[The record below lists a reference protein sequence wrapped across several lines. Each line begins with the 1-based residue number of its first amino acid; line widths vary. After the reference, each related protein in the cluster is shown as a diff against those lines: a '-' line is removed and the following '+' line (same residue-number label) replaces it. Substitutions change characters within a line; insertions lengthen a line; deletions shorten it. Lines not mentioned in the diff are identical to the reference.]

1 MSAKP
6 NRVRINKV
14 KGERILFLSP
24 SVKLGHE
31 NEANLRDFDIGDM
44 LGSGAFG
51 YVYKVVHKTS
61 KRIFALKVIEKGKI
75 RKNKMEKQ
83 IQNEVKIMYSLD
95 CENVVRL
102 FNHFEDD
109 ENLYLVMEFAE
120 EGQLMNK
127 IKKAPSKKLP
137 EAVAAAYIRDLV
149 KALDY
154 IHNLSP
160 PIIHRDIKPENLLVS
175 ANNTVKLG
183 DFGWSNYSEDSR
195 TTYCG
200 TPEYLAPEMLLQ
212 KGHTDKLDIWCVG
225 VLMFELLTGRTPF
238 LPKRPGK
245 DQNDTNRI
253 LQKGIIDGKPIIPAD
268 YPPIARDLTLKLLKA
283 NPKERLSI
291 QDIKKHPWFSQ
302 NSVTFGP
309 QRESSLGGFNQNK
322 PKANL
327 AASLLTVDE
336 TDELPTANDDNKPGI
351 EDDIEIIKP
360 HREFEVEGKQIA
372 ESEMLQEMPDIPD
385 HEASKFFRR
394 ESVLAYENI
403 PKLDGINLRKS
414 MRPSIVDRFGDA
426 LRKSTGLK
434 TNEVIQKLNDQ
445 ITDRD
450 QKITDLQNMV
460 EALQIE
466 NTRIKVERDRL
477 NSCFSNLSEE
487 SSFASMTVPSLE
499 TKLTKFVEEERDKL
513 RARVEELYKAISI
526 KEEAID
532 ILNGRVRVSL
542 HIDEKV

>member
-1 MSAKP
+1 MSTKP

-14 KGERILFLSP
+14 KERILFLSP

-31 NEANLRDFDIGDM
+31 NEANLLDFDIGDM

-75 RKNKMEKQ
+75 KKNKMQVQ

-95 CENVVRL
+95 CDYVVRL

-109 ENLYLVMEFAE
+109 ENIYLVMEFAG

-127 IKKAPSKKLP
+127 IKKSPSKKLP
-137 EAVAAAYIRDLV
+137 EPVAAGYIRDLI

-175 ANNTVKLG
+175 ADNVVKLG

-238 LPKRPGK
+238 LPRKPGK

-253 LQKGIIDGKPIIPAD
+253 LQKAIIEGKPNIPAD
-268 YPPIARDLTLKLLKA
+268 YPPLARDLTLKLLKA
-283 NPKERLSI
+283 NPRERLSL
-291 QDIKKHPWFSQ
+291 QDIKKHPWFAQ
-302 NSVTFGP
+302 NSAGFGI
-309 QRESSLGGFNQNK
+309 QDQSQSDSMNQGR

-327 AASLLTVDE
+327 ASSLLTVDE
-336 TDELPTANDDNKPGI
+336 NDELMPVIDEFKNEPRNDLQVVKP
-351 EDDIEIIKP
+351 D
-360 HREFEVEGKQIA
+360 REFEVEGKKIE
-372 ESEMLQEMPDIPD
+372 ESEMLLEMPDMPD

-394 ESVLAYENI
+394 ESILAAENI
-403 PKLDGINLRKS
+403 PRLDGVVFKMKERVS
-414 MRPSIVDRFGDA
+414 FVDRFSDA
-426 LRKSTGLK
+426 LRKSTGIK
-434 TNEVIQKLNDQ
+434 TNEVIQRLNEQ
-445 ITDRD
+445 LT
-450 QKITDLQNMV
+450 QKESKINDLQNMV
-460 EALQIE
+460 EELQIE
-466 NTRIKVERDRL
+466 NTKLRTDRDRL
-477 NSCFSNLSEE
+477 NSCLTNASDDT
-487 SSFASMTVPSLE
+487 SFASLTVPSLE

-513 RARVEELYKAISI
+513 RLKVEELYKLISS

-532 ILNGRVRVSL
+532 ILTG
-542 HIDEKV
+542 KV